1 MLNGVFIFKV
11 NNIHMKYTIDK
22 HDRYVVIEPLSDVL
36 NAERAA
42 KLKGE
47 LLLRNTV
54 GQRNIVLDLSNV
66 KEVDEEGVRIG
77 ILANRLCNSIGGL
90 FILANVDSAVLDVL
104 EMSHLHQ
111 QLHIVDSIK
120 QAEDVIFAH
129 ELEMD
134 YRGEK
139 E

>member
-1 MLNGVFIFKV
+1 
-11 NNIHMKYTIDK
+11 MKYTIDK
-22 HDRYVVIEPLSDVL
+22 HDRYVVIEPLSEVL

-77 ILANRLCNSIGGL
+77 ILANRLCNSLGGL
-90 FILANVDSAVLDVL
+90 FILANVDSAVLHVL

>member
-1 MLNGVFIFKV
+1 
-11 NNIHMKYTIDK
+11 MKYTIDK